1 MKFTGKTKEELIEA
15 LNTLQQEHNDLRAL
29 YKHDIS
35 TLRNTEEKLKFSEEK
50 YRMLLDGSSYG
61 ILVIDVE
68 TQRFL
73 FSNPAICTLFGYTDE
88 ELQMLSIE
96 DLVPK
101 ESLNLV
107 MSEFA
112 SQMRGEKPISLAQP
126 CQKKDGTIFFADIS
140 GTPIVLNGKNCSV
153 GFFNDVSDRKK
164 TDEAL
169 QLSEEKYRRLFEN
182 VQDVFYQIDLAGV
195 FQDISPSI
203 KHFSE
208 FNREEIIGTHVSDL
222 YYDQVDRELFL
233 NEIKKKGVIR
243 DFELKIRTKSGEKRF
258 TSINASLIVD
268 ADGKPN
274 HIDGAIRDIT
284 DRKIAE
290 DKIREKEI
298 QFRKLSSNLPDLIF
312 QFTKRPDGT
321 YCVPIASEGIKNIF
335 GCSPEDVIEDFAPI
349 SSVIF
354 PEDAER
360 VINDIEYSAKH
371 LTYFTCEFRVQI
383 PGKPIQWIFSRSTPE
398 KLSDGSV
405 TWYGFNANITEM
417 KQTEL
422 ELVKAK
428 EKAEESDRL
437 KSTFLANMSHEIRT
451 PMNGILGFAELL
463 KEPQL
468 TGEEQQEYISII
480 GKSGKRM
487 LNIINDIVSISK
499 IESGQMEVSVSETN
513 INEQIEYIYNVFKPE
528 VERKGLHLI
537 ICSLLP
543 SKEAFIKSDREKLF
557 AILTNLVN
565 NSIKYT
571 LAGSIQF
578 GVERKCDFLEF
589 FVKDTGKGVPEN
601 QQKIIFERF
610 RQSNDLITQ
619 PYEGAGL
626 GLSISKAYVEMLGGK
641 IWLESEL
648 GKGSTF
654 YFTIPMNADVELKPS
669 IINISSNLEAD
680 HKGKD
685 LKILITEDDED
696 SVFFLSNALKTY
708 GKEILIVGTGFEAVE
723 ACRNNPD
730 IDLVMMDIRMPELDG
745 YTATRQIRKFN
756 NDVIIIAQTA
766 FAMTGDRQKAIAAGC
781 NDYISKPID
790 RKILMGLIRKH
801 LKV

>member
-15 LNTLQQEHNDLRAL
+15 LNTLQQEHDDLRAL

-112 SQMRGEKPISLAQP
+112 SQMRGEKPISLALP

-153 GFFNDVSDRKK
+153 GFFNDVSDRKQAQESLK
-164 TDEAL
+164 ESESNLKQAQEIARMGHWEFDLTT
-169 QLSEEKYRRLFEN
+169 QQIKLSENGFIIYGLKPFEIEPTFEYFKSRVYPEDVDLIDESIEKIVRIKAPVNFEMR
-182 VQDVFYQIDLAGV
+182 VVF
-195 FQDISPSI
+195 P
-203 KHFSE
+203 
-208 FNREEIIGTHVSDL
+208 
-222 YYDQVDRELFL
+222 
-233 NEIKKKGVIR
+233 
-243 DFELKIRTKSGEKRF
+243 
-258 TSINASLIVD
+258 
-268 ADGKPN
+268 
-274 HIDGAIRDIT
+274 DGAIKWFFTNIFPVFQNDNLLAIKGINLDIT
-284 DRKIAE
+284 ERK
-290 DKIREKEI
+290 
-298 QFRKLSSNLPDLIF
+298 QF
-312 QFTKRPDGT
+312 
-321 YCVPIASEGIKNIF
+321 
-335 GCSPEDVIEDFAPI
+335 
-349 SSVIF
+349 
-354 PEDAER
+354 
-360 VINDIEYSAKH
+360 
-371 LTYFTCEFRVQI
+371 
-383 PGKPIQWIFSRSTPE
+383 
-398 KLSDGSV
+398 
-405 TWYGFNANITEM
+405 
-417 KQTEL
+417 EL
-422 ELVKAK
+422 ELIKAK

-437 KSTFLANMSHEIRT
+437 KSAFLANMSHEIRT

-513 INEQIEYIYNVFKPE
+513 INEQIEYIYHVFKPE

-654 YFTIPMNADVELKPS
+654 YFTIPMNVDVELKPS

>member
-15 LNTLQQEHNDLRAL
+15 LNTLQQEHDDLRAL